1 MAELTALERI
11 KAKAAAKKAA
21 QIDSID
27 SHPED
32 VKIEKIGF
40 TQEYDNIPEDTI
52 DFCGKHMKQKKNGV
66 CKICVM
72 EEKHKAEMAR
82 RNAAILDGTEKWDKN
97 TCFKKDRQTK
107 KYVKRMMGLTGKA
120 YRKLNIKARRREK
133 NK

>member
-1 MAELTALERI
+1 MSDALERM
-11 KAKAAAKKAA
+11 KAKVAAKKAT
-21 QIDSID
+21 QKESNKIY
-27 SHPED
+27 PED
-32 VKIEKIGF
+32 ITNKIIVQQNEIVKK
-40 TQEYDNIPEDTI
+40 QLEDTF
-52 DFCGKHMKQKKNGV
+52 DFCGKHMKQKKNGI

-72 EEKHKAEMAR
+72 EEKHKAEMVR

>member
-1 MAELTALERI
+1 MAELTALERM
-11 KAKAAAKKAA
+11 KAKAAEKKLTDKFRGINPPNRVANDA
-21 QIDSID
+21 PVIIDDIE
-27 SHPED
+27 ED
-32 VKIEKIGF
+32 R
-40 TQEYDNIPEDTI
+40 DTI
-52 DFCGKHMKQKKNGV
+52 DFCGKHMREKKNGV

>member
-1 MAELTALERI
+1 MSDALERM
-11 KAKAAAKKAA
+11 KAKAAEKKLTDKLRGVNPPNRITDDTPVIIAD
-21 QIDSID
+21 IE
-27 SHPED
+27 ED
-32 VKIEKIGF
+32 R
-40 TQEYDNIPEDTI
+40 DTF